1 MSVEPD
7 RPPAGAAAIPVL
19 LYHSVADA
27 PPAGQRQEFT
37 VTPARFAEHV
47 ALIAASGRAAM
58 TISELAGALSGQRA
72 FPEHPVAVTFD
83 DGFDDTPAAVARLRA
98 AGISS
103 TVYVTTGNVGT
114 PRGISP
120 AGLAALV
127 ESGAELGAHT
137 VSHPHLDELPARVA
151 AAEIRDSRRQLE
163 EHLGSSVATFAYPH
177 GDHGRRVRAAVIA
190 AGYSSAAAVK
200 NALSHRG
207 DDPFAIARWTVMH
220 DTSTEQVARILAGE
234 GAPLAW
240 PGERYRTWAYREAR
254 RMRRRLHAIAS
265 AGAERRR

>member
-1 MSVEPD
+1 MSVERD
-7 RPPAGAAAIPVL
+7 RPPADAAGIPVL

-27 PPAGQRQEFT
+27 PPAGQQQQFT

-47 ALIAASGRAAM
+47 AMISASGRRAM
-58 TISELAGALSGQRA
+58 TISELASALSGRRA
-72 FPEHPVAVTFD
+72 LPERPVAVTFD
-83 DGFDDTPAAVARLRA
+83 DGFDDTPPAVSRLWA

-103 TVYVTTGNVGT
+103 TVYVTTGNIGT

-120 AGLAALV
+120 GGLAALV
-127 ESGAELGAHT
+127 DTGAELGAHT
-137 VSHPHLDELPARVA
+137 VSHPHLDELPARA
-151 AAEIRDSRRQLE
+151 AASEIGDSRRQLE
-163 EHLGSSVATFAYPH
+163 EHLGSTVATFAYPH

-190 AGYSSAAAVK
+190 AGFTSAAAVK

-220 DTSTEQVARILAGE
+220 DTSTEQLARILAGD

-240 PGERYRTWAYREAR
+240 ARERYRTRAYREAR
-254 RMRRRLHAIAS
+254 RMRRRLRSITS
-265 AGAERRR
+265 APAERRR

>member
-1 MSVEPD
+1 MSVERD
-7 RPPAGAAAIPVL
+7 RPPADAAGIPVL

-27 PPAGQRQEFT
+27 PPPGQQPQFT

-47 ALIAASGRAAM
+47 AMISASGRRAM
-58 TISELAGALSGQRA
+58 TISELASALSGRRA
-72 FPEHPVAVTFD
+72 LPERPVAVTFD
-83 DGFDDTPAAVARLRA
+83 DGFDDTPPAVSRLWA

-103 TVYVTTGNVGT
+103 TVYVTTGNIGT

-120 AGLAALV
+120 AGLAAIV
-127 ESGAELGAHT
+127 ETGAELGAHT
-137 VSHPHLDELPARVA
+137 VSHPHLDELPARA
-151 AAEIRDSRRQLE
+151 AASEIGESRRQLE
-163 EHLGSSVATFAYPH
+163 EHLGTSVATFAYPH

-190 AGYSSAAAVK
+190 AGFTSAAAVK

-220 DTSTEQVARILAGE
+220 DTSTEQLAQILAGD

-240 PGERYRTWAYREAR
+240 ARERLRTRAYREAR
-254 RMRRRLHAIAS
+254 RMRRRVRSIAGS
-265 AGAERRR
+265 AERRR